1 MTSPFDLVS
10 SNPFLLFKYKYV
22 EIPIKRYKIGQTI
35 IKTFLD
41 GEKGF
46 KEKMTWTEIEQFLE
60 PILNDEKI
68 NKDKK
73 LTDFWIREL

>member
-1 MTSPFDLVS
+1 M
-10 SNPFLLFKYKYV
+10 NCK
-22 EIPIKRYKIGQTI
+22 
-35 IKTFLD
+35 FLD